1 MARNKNRKRS
11 LFRAVP
17 WPVWLLTVGAAA
29 WIGRKWLLIGATIVA
44 FHPVPV
50 PPIFLGEPQ
59 SSQEAQLQDLRHFE
73 HVRRNERSWTD
84 ESRARFDA
92 QVAALQE
99 RAGEMTDAEFMLGL
113 ARAQATIDNGHS
125 NASVTAMIRRFPH
138 LPIRTAFF
146 GDELRVLRASADH
159 KELLSMRVTHI
170 NGHDVN
176 KVVRRFRDAFG
187 GTDANYRIM
196 VPLLLE
202 TPAYLAAIGI
212 SGPDTIVRL
221 ETDDAAAVERKLTPI
236 DGGEIE
242 TWTIP
247 GDLPLSWK
255 KDTDASIAFVPPETP
270 LYLRRNERGYWLE
283 EIAGFNA
290 VYINLRTNV
299 DDGSGQSLRAFSHEA
314 VEALRAR
321 AEKPC
326 VIIVDLRFNHGGD
339 YSLTHQL
346 MVSLGDIVG
355 PDGRV
360 YILTSGNTFSAAIV
374 SIAFAK
380 ESAPDR
386 TILVG
391 EEIGDRLQFWAEGW
405 RYDLPN
411 SGFRARYATAYYDL
425 QDGCRGLF
433 RCYWGAFYL
442 FPVIVADLDVDIHA
456 PLSFEA
462 YAAGRDPAMEAIIAA
477 ERARGATP

>member
-1 MARNKNRKRS
+1 MARNKNGGGTF
-11 LFRAVP
+11 LRAIP
-17 WPVWLLTVGAAA
+17 WPVWLLALGAAA
-29 WIGRKWLLIGATIVA
+29 WFGRKWLLIGATIVA

-50 PPIFLGEPQ
+50 PPIFQGEPR

-84 ESRARFDA
+84 ESRAHFDA

-99 RAGEMTDAEFMLGL
+99 RAGELTDAEFMLGL

-125 NASVTAMIRRFPH
+125 NASATAMIRRFPH

-146 GDELRVLRASADH
+146 GDELRVVRTNEEHRD
-159 KELLSMRVTHI
+159 LLGMRVTHL
-170 NGHDVN
+170 GGLDVN
-176 KVVRRFRDAFG
+176 EVAHRFRDAFG
-187 GTDANYRIM
+187 GTNANYRIM

-202 TPAYLAAIGI
+202 TPAYLETVGI
-212 SGPDTIVRL
+212 PGPDITIGL
-221 ETDDAAAVERKLTPI
+221 ETDGAAAIDRKLTPI
-236 DGGEIE
+236 DVAGIDK
-242 TWTIP
+242 WTIP

-255 KDTDASIAFVPPETP
+255 KDAESLVAPVLPETP
-270 LYLRRNERGYWLE
+270 LYLQREEQGYWRDDIA
-283 EIAGFNA
+283 EINA
-290 VYINLRTNV
+290 VYINLRTNF
-299 DDGSGQSLRAFSHEA
+299 DDDSGQSLRTFSHEA

-321 AEKPC
+321 PQSPSA
-326 VIIVDLRFNHGGD
+326 IIVDLRFNHGGD
-339 YSLTHQL
+339 YSLTHEL

-355 PDGRV
+355 PGGRV

-386 TILVG
+386 TIIVG

-405 RYDLPN
+405 RFDLPN

-425 QDGCRGLF
+425 QHGCRGLF
-433 RCYWGAFYL
+433 KCYWGAFYL
-442 FPVIVADLDVDIHA
+442 FPVIVDDLDVDISA
-456 PLSFEA
+456 PLTFEA
-462 YAAGRDPAMEAIIAA
+462 YAAGRDPALEAISAA
-477 ERARGATP
+477 EQARGNSL